1 MGLFDTI
8 LASSGTPANGIVS
21 IGQLQSWDRSISLH
35 TKAADV
41 ERAFLD
47 DPALPGFIVREGQD
61 VFGIL
66 SRRRLFTTISQPY
79 GREVFVKRPLREMA
93 PKIDTAPLM
102 LPSSTPL
109 AAALKYA
116 MTRDDELRFE
126 PFLVHS
132 ATGIRLLEIH
142 VLMVAQANLLEEA
155 LTARDRLLD
164 KIKAVVGSR

>member
-8 LASSGTPANGIVS
+8 LASAGTPANGVLS
-21 IGQLQSWDRSISLH
+21 IGQLQSWDKSIGLD
-35 TKAADV
+35 TKTADV

-66 SRRRLFTTISQPY
+66 SRRMLFTTISQPY
-79 GREVFVKRPLREMA
+79 GREVFIKRPLREMA
-93 PKIDTAPLM
+93 TKIDTAPLM
-102 LPSSTPL
+102 LPSSTQL
-109 AAALKYA
+109 AAALKFA

-132 ATGIRLLEIH
+132 AAGIRLLEIH

-164 KIKAVVGSR
+164 KIKAVVGNR